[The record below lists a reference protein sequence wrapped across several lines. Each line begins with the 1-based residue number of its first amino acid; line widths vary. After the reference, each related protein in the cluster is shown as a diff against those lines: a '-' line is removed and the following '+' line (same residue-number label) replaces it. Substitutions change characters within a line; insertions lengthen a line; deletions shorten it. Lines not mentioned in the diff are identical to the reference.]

1 MKNNRIY
8 LIHIRDCLTRIKD
21 YTSEGKESFFEDL
34 KTQDA
39 VIRNL
44 EIMSESVN
52 KLPSE
57 WTDAHPE
64 TKWEKIRGLRNRLAH
79 EYLNVTLKVI
89 WDIIEIDLPE
99 FEITIEAIAQQFW
112 DT

>member
-39 VIRNL
+39 VIKNL

-52 KLPSE
+52 
-57 WTDAHPE
+57 
-64 TKWEKIRGLRNRLAH
+64 N
-79 EYLNVTLKVI
+79 
-89 WDIIEIDLPE
+89 
-99 FEITIEAIAQQFW
+99 
-112 DT
+112 